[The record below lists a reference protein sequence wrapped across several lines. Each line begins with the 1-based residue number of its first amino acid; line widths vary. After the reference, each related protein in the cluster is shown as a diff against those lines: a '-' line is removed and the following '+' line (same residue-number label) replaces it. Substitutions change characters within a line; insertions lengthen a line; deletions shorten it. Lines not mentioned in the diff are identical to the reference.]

1 MQELFGSWMSKR
13 SKKRKGDDMTKC
25 FICKMEITD
34 PLDVGGEAR
43 NHDARVSS
51 LYFCYNCEHM
61 IKPGE
66 ELKDWELVFWWNLDG
81 TPNDTASVGR
91 NAPFKLDDAH
101 EAWYDADEGGVGYR
115 PVPPVSPKPIKVTSP
130 IPTPPKPSSITYGYT
145 TPGSF
150 IPKATPY
157 VQCAHDR
164 NPYPLLDGGPT
175 VYLTSQ
181 RALATRDLTVGV
193 KPDIAVVLDDLWIP
207 YGTVMLTP
215 HLGKMLDLTG
225 APEYGD
231 KILIEWPDMKV
242 PVDVG
247 GAKWV
252 IGEVL
257 KMLDV
262 GAVVEIG
269 CQGGHGRTGTL
280 AAWMTLELAKQRGL
294 GMTDVEVIDR
304 VRELHCVKAIETW
317 EQEDFLYEM
326 NMGVKKEPRPKPVV
340 IKPPPFNTQGPK
352 SGPQGLEAKQAAY
365 QYQNWWEYE

>member
-1 MQELFGSWMSKR
+1 MSKR
-13 SKKRKGDDMTKC
+13 SKKRKGEDMTKC

-81 TPNDTASVGR
+81 TPNDKASVGR

-101 EAWYDADEGGVGYR
+101 EAWYRAEAGDVKYI
-115 PVPPVSPKPIKVTSP
+115 PVPPVSPKPVKVTAP
-130 IPTPPKPSSITYGYT
+130 IPNLGPAGPKPKVMPTY
-145 TPGSF
+145 P
-150 IPKATPY
+150 PY
-157 VQCAHDR
+157 IQCTHDR
-164 NPYPLLDGGPT
+164 NPYPLLDDGPT

-181 RALATRDLTVGV
+181 RALKDRDLTVGV
-193 KPDIAVVLDDLWIP
+193 KPDVAVVLDDLWIP

-215 HLGKMLDLTG
+215 HMGKMLDLTG

-242 PVDVG
+242 PVDVR

-262 GAVVEIG
+262 GAIVEIG

-294 GMTDVEVIDR
+294 DMTDEEVIDR
-304 VRELHCVKAIETW
+304 VRKLHCDKAIETW

-326 NMGVKKEPRPKPVV
+326 KMGVKKEPRPKPVV
-340 IKPPPFNTQGPK
+340 IKPPTFNAKGPK

-365 QYQNWWEYE
+365 QYQNQWWEYE